1 MEQTSLKPAPKNLPA
16 RYAKTNAYAKRPTV
30 LQARSRAV
38 HAMVRRLIREMP
50 WLERSDR
57 YALVAWAEFEYI
69 CAAIS
74 VALNAK
80 GGSIFNA
87 DGSVKR
93 LAHDYRIF
101 RQSQSVYAR
110 ECGLTPLARKMLGA
124 SSTGAALDLVGQL
137 AANQQS
143 ERAAL
148 KRAKPAIDVGENN
161 A

>member
-1 MEQTSLKPAPKNLPA
+1 
-16 RYAKTNAYAKRPTV
+16 
-30 LQARSRAV
+30 
-38 HAMVRRLIREMP
+38 MVRRLIREMP

-101 RQSQSVYAR
+101 RQTQSVYAR

-124 SSTGAALDLVGQL
+124 NNTNAALDLVGQL

-143 ERAAL
+143 ERIES
-148 KRAKPAIDVGENN
+148 KRRGRKKSGDE
-161 A
+161 